1 MTLLRVA
8 ARRATPMMARVG
20 RQQTRLASGSTP
32 HFDPFAVDPNNKKQ
46 KFLYYA
52 AMTGALAAP
61 IFAVRYQLSQYK
73 YDKRSF
79 SGYTLTF
86 LLLASEM
93 ATFIAIVVPL
103 PHAVRKRVFTFLS
116 ESPVVGKVAYGLK
129 IAFIFVGIL
138 FADAFQRMVRIT
150 AEVEAAK
157 ASGSGPSH
165 DVRAETNFAARKF
178 YAQRNAYL
186 TGFTLF
192 LSIVLTRTFYIM
204 LDLIHAQE
212 EYAKLKK
219 ISEARGSGKS
229 GEDVEE
235 LKKKLSAAEA
245 RARDFD
251 TLKKQSE
258 AQAREYDRL
267 ADDYNKATGSI
278 SDKRKD

>member
-8 ARRATPMMARVG
+8 ARRATPMVARAG
-20 RQQTRLASGSTP
+20 RQQTRLASGAP

-61 IFAVRYQLSQYK
+61 IFAIRYQLSQYK

-86 LLLASEM
+86 MLLAAEM

-116 ESPVVGKVAYGLK
+116 ESPVVGKIAYGLK

-219 ISEARGSGKS
+219 ISEGSGKS

-235 LKKKLSAAEA
+235 LKKKLAAAEA
-245 RARDFD
+245 RSRDFD